1 MVEINFHSEHEIV
14 VEDLENPERYNAKN
28 GNNLW
33 WYHRMVAFND
43 FLTKKRILYPSDIIA
58 AVNRYLM
65 RTITISKPL
74 SFEFFDFF
82 ITKLIEEKATGEC
95 F

>member
-1 MVEINFHSEHEIV
+1 MSEIDFNSKHEIV
-14 VEDLENPERYNAKN
+14 VEDLEDPKRYNAKN
-28 GNNLW
+28 GNLW

-74 SFEFFDFF
+74 SFEFFDLF